1 MFRLV
6 SITTV
11 SPGVKVVPH
20 SHDEPVFRLFL
31 KGSVMLNGVRYEAAD
46 WVLIP
51 KDAESNLKQ
60 KRATQR

>member
-1 MFRLV
+1 
-6 SITTV
+6 
-11 SPGVKVVPH
+11 
-20 SHDEPVFRLFL
+20 
-31 KGSVMLNGVRYEAAD
+31 MLNGVRYEAAD